1 MCKLSTNFLPWAV
14 LLIMKKLEIRKTKP
28 TIVIST
34 FKTDIK
40 IVELVFFE
48 LKHFL
53 VTSGKKISSW
63 KKILTCANLALKKLN
78 SAVLLAQMVSLLDF
92 FPPLNPFPTYFPN
105 SFFFNFQIKFIFFT
119 DVAQSQKIL
128 WHCK

>member
-48 LKHFL
+48 LKLFL
-53 VTSGKKISSW
+53 VTSGKKISS
-63 KKILTCANLALKKLN
+63 
-78 SAVLLAQMVSLLDF
+78 
-92 FPPLNPFPTYFPN
+92 
-105 SFFFNFQIKFIFFT
+105 
-119 DVAQSQKIL
+119 
-128 WHCK
+128 